1 MAQYSSPLPDYLA
14 MWTHERKT
22 YPGDMADGE
31 LLEELTEEDGTYD
44 AFEKDIAALNF
55 FYGDPEF
62 VGKYCSS
69 QPSMVRW
76 LSSSIFP
83 CWLFVPPW

>member
-1 MAQYSSPLPDYLA
+1 MEIPKKGFCEPVYYLA

-22 YPGDMADGE
+22 YPDNMADGE

-44 AFEKDIAALNF
+44 AFEKDIAVLNF

-62 VGKYCSS
+62 VGKYFLC
-69 QPSMVRW
+69 
-76 LSSSIFP
+76 L
-83 CWLFVPPW
+83 

>member
-31 LLEELTEEDGTYD
+31 LLEELTKEDSTYD
-44 AFEKDIAALNF
+44 AFEKDIAVLNF

-62 VGKYCSS
+62 VGECLGCLGRVSKFLTTFYCS
-69 QPSMVRW
+69 
-76 LSSSIFP
+76 
-83 CWLFVPPW
+83 